1 MNYSQFPEK
10 EGWAITSYFL
20 DPDYEKQ
27 FGEKHYGIDIAYQNK
42 HYSGVKYIYAI
53 ADGVVASVQ
62 KSNGGSVA
70 NAIQIHH
77 TDIITGKKVITRYY
91 HLASFADGIKKGKE
105 VKKGD
110 IIGIEGKTGNAT
122 GSHLHFEFWICPTDY
137 KFNYKDVAK
146 YAVDPLD
153 YLYLHNGQVCVH
165 DPKNKVKKVPSFNEV
180 PLPDISVFE
189 CLRSDALN
197 YRTAP
202 EINKNNLV
210 GLLPE
215 GEYQAFS
222 TCENE
227 GYTWVKFN
235 FNEKKYWA
243 TVYYDLSILLVG
255 KTLEEQVAE
264 LAAQNALLLKEN
276 EQLKKDIQSVKEIL
290 NKY

>member
-10 EGWAITSYFL
+10 EGWAITTYFL

-27 FGEKHYGIDIAYQNK
+27 FGEKHYAIDMAYQRK
-42 HYSGVKYIYAI
+42 YYSGVRYIYAI
-53 ADGVVASVQ
+53 ADGVVSAVQ
-62 KSNGGSVA
+62 KSNGSTA
-70 NAIQIHH
+70 NALQIKHYN
-77 TDIITGKKVITRYY
+77 IIEGKMVITRYY
-91 HLASFADGIKKGKE
+91 HLSSFADGIKKGKE

-110 IIGIEGKTGNAT
+110 IIGVEGATGNAT

-165 DPKNKVKKVPSFNEV
+165 DPKNKVKKVPSFNET
-180 PLPDISVFE
+180 PLPDISIFE
-189 CLRSDALN
+189 CLRSNALN

-215 GEYQAFS
+215 GEYQAFA
-222 TCENE
+222 TCKNE
-227 GYTWVKFN
+227 GYTWVKFK
-235 FNEKKYWA
+235 FGEDKYWA
-243 TVYYDLSILLVG
+243 TVYGDLSILLIG
-255 KTLEEQVAE
+255 KSLEEQVAE
-264 LAAQNALLLKEN
+264 LTAQNALLLKEN
-276 EQLKKDIQSVKEIL
+276 ELLKEDIESVKKIL
-290 NKY
+290 DKY